1 MLNKIVIVDFEDSF
15 TYNIA
20 STIFPFCDDVK
31 VIFHQDFFEPNF
43 FNKLENNQKN
53 IGIILGPGPGN
64 PKEYEK
70 YFNQI
75 KFLLNSPNHYLLGI
89 CLGHQILGL
98 IEGFEID
105 DARIKLHGQSELIE
119 YQNKLRRVQRYNS
132 LAVFNKEGEEVNVLA
147 SSNFKSFQF
156 HPESVGTEDNIIYFK
171 EILEFIYQK

>member
-75 KFLLNSPNHYLLGI
+75 QTKLYKYHLWNHILRFLTKITYCIYKFVMTLKKKTKYKYSGI
-89 CLGHQILGL
+89 EKYSETVFFRLGL
-98 IEGFEID
+98 LV
-105 DARIKLHGQSELIE
+105 KKSSPH
-119 YQNKLRRVQRYNS
+119 NS
-132 LAVFNKEGEEVNVLA
+132 
-147 SSNFKSFQF
+147 
-156 HPESVGTEDNIIYFK
+156 
-171 EILEFIYQK
+171 ILS